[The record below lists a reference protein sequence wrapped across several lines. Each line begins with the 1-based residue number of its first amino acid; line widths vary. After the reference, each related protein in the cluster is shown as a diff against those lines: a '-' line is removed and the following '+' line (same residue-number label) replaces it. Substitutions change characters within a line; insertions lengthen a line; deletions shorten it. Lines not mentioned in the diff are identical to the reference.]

1 MKTLFGIRA
10 KILIVIIISMR
21 SIGFSVA
28 AQPTTQD
35 TTLIVWATAGP
46 LAYLSGAQIVVKNA
60 KKKTIGKGVTNERGV
75 ALIKSLQPNSII
87 FPLSIQS
94 SGGEALGKKFKGIL
108 SAEAT
113 SVGIGSSVVFLDL
126 ITTSAKRITNNTLSY
141 EQAVQSVRKSLGI
154 GDYIPRNVIRVNNPF
169 VRLDRLQAVEKQSG
183 GFGAVVNQISRAAKA
198 GKPYYRL
205 QQIKNTTGALSGAA
219 PNESKP
225 SLIAINTASTST
237 STSSCSAENVNNPPP
252 NGGQPNVIDTYAPI
266 LMEELGAYVGLKS
279 GSARTLIP
287 GMIWG
292 TDTAEGQEILAKL
305 DEIQKQ
311 LDCIDAKINY
321 VIAQVSALQV
331 QLSMTAAENCYN
343 NAISTNWSNYL
354 AYTNSLDTSD
364 PWDKSSTE
372 LLFSGF
378 KNVIEQ
384 CGSAIDAGLFS
395 IPSGQTASVWQ
406 TKFLDAENK
415 YGGFLFPVDN
425 QGLQAVLSEWNY
437 KTYQYFVLSSE
448 YYNYEGAYSLA
459 GSSGGYNMEDS
470 TFCSDNTTSQ
480 SVNFCVYENNIKKAM
495 PATIYSD
502 EVAIVD
508 SGIAVNALPGIAY
521 PGTSCSGSYI
531 RGVCYGYPIPMR
543 LLTAMEIAS
552 YQNTKAWGEFYS
564 QPNRKLN
571 DSKPLNTSEVD
582 SAIETYESPRAY
594 RDRYIYNSDITV
606 LLNHQPDV
614 TRFYLD
620 AIKKPTNSVWKDL
633 TTSQVSFGTI
643 ESTATISSK
652 DFVSYYKITV
662 NPNAAINNFK
672 SQEWCMFGSGDYYVP
687 CDDQSPPH
695 PTLGLLFG
703 RSWWKDSAKASTYLP
718 PDPRCYMKSV
728 PTGVTCP

>member
-1 MKTLFGIRA
+1 MKTLFGI
-10 KILIVIIISMR
+10 KTNILIVIIISMR

-28 AQPTTQD
+28 AQPATQD

-46 LAYLSGAQIVVKNA
+46 LAYLSGAQIVVQNA

-75 ALIKSLQPNSII
+75 ALVKSLQPNSII

-94 SGGEALGKKFKGIL
+94 AGGKALGKKFKGIL

-113 SVGIGSSVVFLDL
+113 SVGIGSGVVFLDL
-126 ITTSAKRITNNTLSY
+126 ITTSAKRITNSTLSY
-141 EQAVQSVRKSLGI
+141 EQAVQSVRKALGI
-154 GDYIPRNVIRVNNPF
+154 GDIIPNNVIRVNNPF
-169 VRLDRLQAVEKQSG
+169 VRLDRLEAVEKQSG
-183 GFGAVVNQISRAAKA
+183 GFGAVVNQISRAAKG
-198 GKPYYRL
+198 GKTYYRL
-205 QQIKNTTGALSGAA
+205 QQIKNTTGALTGAA

-237 STSSCSAENVNNPPP
+237 SCSAANVSNPPQ

-266 LMEELGAYVGLKS
+266 LMEDLGAYLGNES
-279 GSARTLIP
+279 GTLNALIP

-292 TDTAEGQEILAKL
+292 ADTTDTAVLDKLA
-305 DEIQKQ
+305 DIQNQ
-311 LDCIDAKINY
+311 LDCIDAKMDY

-331 QLSMTAAENCYN
+331 QLTMQSADDCYN
-343 NAISTNWSNYL
+343 KVLSTNWSTYHTYITDL
-354 AYTNSLDTSD
+354 AKGVQ
-364 PWDKSSTE
+364 WDQSSTKI
-372 LLFSGF
+372 LFEGL
-378 KNVIEQ
+378 KNVIDQ
-384 CGSAIDAGLFS
+384 CGRVIDAGLFD
-395 IPSGQTASVWQ
+395 IPTGQTSSVWQ
-406 TKFLDAENK
+406 TKFRDAQNK

-425 QGLQAVLSEWNY
+425 QGLQLVLSEWNY

-448 YYNYEGAYSLA
+448 YYNYKGAYSLA
-459 GSSGGYNMEDS
+459 GSSGGYNKEDS
-470 TFCSDNTTSQ
+470 TFCSDDTSSQ

-502 EVAIVD
+502 EAAIVD
-508 SGIAVNALPGIAY
+508 SGIAVNAVPGIAY
-521 PGTSCSGSYI
+521 AGTSCSGYI
-531 RGVCYGYPIPMR
+531 YNGVCYGGTPLPMR

-552 YQNTKAWGEFYS
+552 YQNTKAWGGYYS
-564 QPNRKLN
+564 PLNRDLFN
-571 DSKPLNTSEVD
+571 SKPLNTSEVD

-614 TRFYLD
+614 TSFYLD

-633 TTSQVSFGTI
+633 TTSQVSFGTF

-652 DFVSYYKITV
+652 YNGYYYNITV

-672 SQEWCMFGSGDYYVP
+672 SQEWIMFGSGDYYFP
-687 CDDQSPPH
+687 ADNQPPPH
-695 PTLGLLFG
+695 PTLGLLLG
-703 RSWWKDSAKASTYLP
+703 RSWWKDSSMASTYLP

-728 PTGVTCP
+728 PTGVTCR